1 MLLLLRLLRLDG
13 LLRGWVWH
21 LGGLVV
27 LVGLMYSTGPWAWA
41 LAASIGVLVAGLLQ
55 LPWWRLAAV
64 GVVMCAVSGVGFGF
78 STYQT
83 QEAQRAQDA
92 VENAES
98 YGLQGERTPERVVG
112 ALLENIA
119 QNDVPAFCG
128 LLDVPARADVVRV
141 TGAADCPGALAVL
154 RSRASSP
161 QYQHLDAPTAQD
173 GTVWLTDACRTPWAT
188 PALGGQALGRIEVR
202 RSDPP
207 GGTYFVSRFLPADQA
222 DESAPRLTAASSI
235 CETSWT
241 CDVLA
246 RALALGLGEPVGEHG
261 AAERAAHRDRA
272 LLAARTRSR
281 VSRASVVRLTLT
293 RCPMRSSIHM
303 RAPPAPQ
310 HIDRSAWRG
319 ISDSCAP
326 AAPTSARGSS

>member
-1 MLLLLRLLRLDG
+1 MEPRPEPPPWLPVTRTPPPPTPPRPSFAWQRLTRTRRGAAGLAIGSAALLLWPFAGWSVIPWLIGLGVLLLLRLLRLDG

-78 STYQT
+78 STYRT

-92 VENAES
+92 AENAQS

-141 TGAADCPGALAVL
+141 TGAADCPGALAAL
-154 RSRASSP
+154 RSGASSP
-161 QYQHLDAPTAQD
+161 QYQHLDAPTAQN
-173 GTVWLTDACRTPWAT
+173 GAVWLTDACRTPWAT

-207 GGTYFVSRFLPADQA
+207 GGTYFVSRFLP
-222 DESAPRLTAASSI
+222 
-235 CETSWT
+235 C
-241 CDVLA
+241 
-246 RALALGLGEPVGEHG
+246 
-261 AAERAAHRDRA
+261 
-272 LLAARTRSR
+272 
-281 VSRASVVRLTLT
+281 
-293 RCPMRSSIHM
+293 
-303 RAPPAPQ
+303 
-310 HIDRSAWRG
+310 
-319 ISDSCAP
+319 
-326 AAPTSARGSS
+326 